1 MKEGILEICNALRY
15 MFSDSIIHSSDKLI
29 DIITNKA
36 LENCMK
42 LKKTL
47 NFRLDSGLAYAFYYT
62 FLISIKL
69 VPITSYLITTKLW

>member
-15 MFSDSIIHSSDKLI
+15 MFSDSIIHSSDRLI

-42 LKKTL
+42 LKKTE
-47 NFRLDSGLAYAFYYT
+47 FQA
-62 FLISIKL
+62 
-69 VPITSYLITTKLW
+69 